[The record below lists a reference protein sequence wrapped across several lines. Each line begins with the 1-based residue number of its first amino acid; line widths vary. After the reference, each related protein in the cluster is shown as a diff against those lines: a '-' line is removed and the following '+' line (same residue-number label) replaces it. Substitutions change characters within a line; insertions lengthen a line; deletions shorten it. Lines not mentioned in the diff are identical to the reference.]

1 MALNLREII
10 RENTR
15 FLFFPLNETKSFK
28 ESLDL
33 ASKAK
38 GEKIKLMGQYSYPFF
53 FTHRAACC
61 QILDTQGGMAL
72 NLREIIRKNTRFL
85 FFPLNENKSCK
96 ESLDLASKAKGEKI
110 KLMGQ
115 NSYPFIFTHR
125 AAWR

>member
-10 RENTR
+10 RKNTR
-15 FLFFPLNETKSFK
+15 FLFFPFNETKNCK

-33 ASKAK
+33 ASKVK
-38 GEKIKLMGQYSYPFF
+38 GEKIKSMGQNSYPFI
-53 FTHRAACC
+53 FTYRAACC

-85 FFPLNENKSCK
+85 FFPFNETKSCQ
-96 ESLDLASKAKGEKI
+96 EGLDLASKAKGEKK